1 MAKGEVVESNVVARI
16 LTVLGYILLLPLF
29 PLAVKIVQEYE
40 RGVIFRLGRLQG
52 AKGPG
57 LFIILPIVDR
67 MVKMDLRVFTLDVPS
82 QEIITRDN
90 VTVKVD
96 AVIYF
101 RVVNPEDAVVK
112 VENYFRATALIAQ
125 TTLRST
131 IGQSELDTLLS
142 HRDEI
147 NQRLQIAIDEATEPW
162 GIKVSMVE
170 VRDVLLAPE
179 MVRSMARQ
187 AEAERERRA
196 KVIHAEGELQASE
209 KLAEAGRIIAASP
222 GTLQLRY
229 LQTLTE
235 IASERNSTILFPLPI
250 DLIQS
255 FLTRVGASAAAAQ
268 PATSRAA
275 RAAAS
280 PKATAGCRPIGGRPA
295 VVYSRSVT
303 SPAAMVT
310 RLPSGR
316 RRMRLPS
323 LSTSSASPSSAVSP
337 AGDPHLTA
345 QRLQTRPPLV
355 LHPLTGLHRQVQ
367 LFELVQ
373 DGGRQRLPRDL
384 AARLGGDAGGDGGD
398 LGVGGHVGVD
408 VDADAQQHVVHGLG
422 RQIRFHKN
430 AADLAPAYQHVVGP
444 LEGRPQA
451 CHLLEAARHRQ
462 RSDDGQRP
470 QVLQRRPED
479 DGEVEAPSRR
489 HERSPQ
495 PAASRR
501 LAAGQHHRALGGAGP
516 GQLAGEVL
524 RGAQHGPVLQPAADE
539 AGRQPVPQGLRGEA
553 SGHGSKRIAKK
564 PALRLAFCARP
575 SGLARHHLQRVAVRL
590 DSPKAVASI
599 IVHPHHLLSYI
610 RW

>member
-1 MAKGEVVESNVVARI
+1 MAKGEVVESNVVAKI
-16 LTVLGYILLLPLF
+16 LTVLGYILLFPLF

-196 KVIHAEGELQASE
+196 KIIHAEGELQASE

-235 IASERNSTILFPLPI
+235 IASERNSTILFPFPI

-255 FLTRVGASAAAAQ
+255 FLTRLGA
-268 PATSRAA
+268 PM
-275 RAAAS
+275 
-280 PKATAGCRPIGGRPA
+280 P
-295 VVYSRSVT
+295 
-303 SPAAMVT
+303 
-310 RLPSGR
+310 
-316 RRMRLPS
+316 
-323 LSTSSASPSSAVSP
+323 VSP
-337 AGDPHLTA
+337 
-345 QRLQTRPPLV
+345 PP
-355 LHPLTGLHRQVQ
+355 
-367 LFELVQ
+367 
-373 DGGRQRLPRDL
+373 
-384 AARLGGDAGGDGGD
+384 
-398 LGVGGHVGVD
+398 
-408 VDADAQQHVVHGLG
+408 
-422 RQIRFHKN
+422 
-430 AADLAPAYQHVVGP
+430 
-444 LEGRPQA
+444 
-451 CHLLEAARHRQ
+451 
-462 RSDDGQRP
+462 
-470 QVLQRRPED
+470 
-479 DGEVEAPSRR
+479 
-489 HERSPQ
+489 
-495 PAASRR
+495 
-501 LAAGQHHRALGGAGP
+501 
-516 GQLAGEVL
+516 
-524 RGAQHGPVLQPAADE
+524 
-539 AGRQPVPQGLRGEA
+539 A
-553 SGHGSKRIAKK
+553 SGNS
-564 PALRLAFCARP
+564 
-575 SGLARHHLQRVAVRL
+575 
-590 DSPKAVASI
+590 
-599 IVHPHHLLSYI
+599 
-610 RW
+610 